1 MLRTKCTILLKF
13 VRFWLDRSIDF
24 LQNILVI
31 SFLLYIPIN
40 SNIKSYIS
48 HSNLTILYHRI
59 LITNQTVQN
68 QSNKIENVEYY
79 NYVFNFYSF

>member
-1 MLRTKCTILLKF
+1 MKF

-31 SFLLYIPIN
+31 SFLLYNIPIN
-40 SNIKSYIS
+40 TNIKSNIS
-48 HSNLTILYHRI
+48 HSIFKDLYHRI

-68 QSNKIENVEYY
+68 QSNKIENVEYH